1 MSAEA
6 EARRAPP
13 ALMPLIRELCDLKR
27 VRSAGRAGSIAERLF
42 AGAWAALAEG
52 RPVGEVARSTV
63 FAALAAT
70 RLGDLDATALAEV
83 GVPEDHV
90 RRIRLDAVGEVATPV
105 DAELRAWLMAAGE
118 MRAAA
123 TPPGFVARLA
133 AQPRAGATAPGRGRL
148 VLEPP
153 ESHADHC
160 ALVAVIAVVL
170 SPSWGARPETVFL
183 ASLAHHLHNAILADA
198 GFAGEVLL
206 GDWLEP
212 AFARAT
218 EIALTELPEALRRQV
233 EEARRILPD
242 ATTPEG
248 RAFHAADTLDRVLQV
263 EHHLRA
269 AGTTMDFVL
278 REMELVHAGPV
289 KGFQDAVLARMGI
302 LPEARERS
310 AA

>member
-1 MSAEA
+1 M
-6 EARRAPP
+6 
-13 ALMPLIRELCDLKR
+13 MPLVRELCDLKR

-42 AGAWAALAEG
+42 AGAWSALVEG
-52 RPVGEVARSTV
+52 RPAAEVARMTIFSA
-63 FAALAAT
+63 FAAT
-70 RLGDLDATALAEV
+70 RMGDLDVEALAEV
-83 GVPEDHV
+83 GVPEEHI
-90 RRIRLDAVGEVATPV
+90 RRIRLDAVAEVAPAL
-105 DAELRAWLMAAGE
+105 DPALRAWIMAAEEVRIGPS
-118 MRAAA
+118 
-123 TPPGFVARLA
+123 PPAFVARLA

-160 ALVAVIAVVL
+160 ALVAVIGAVL
-170 SPSWGARPETVFL
+170 APAWGARVETVFL
-183 ASLAHHLHNAILADA
+183 AALAHHLHNAILADA

-206 GDWLEP
+206 GEWLEP

-218 EIALTELPEALRRQV
+218 EMALSELPDGVRQEVEA
-233 EEARRILPD
+233 ARRILPD

-289 KGFQDAVLARMGI
+289 KGFQDAVLTRMGL
-302 LPEARERS
+302 LPEVRGKT